1 MTFKN
6 FHCLAK
12 KPEMYSHVGYSYF
25 GSYDELLYFL
35 GKDVDFFKKQVG
47 RIGSGI
53 AKEMA
58 RNNLK
63 IALEQIQ
70 FVNRCRNNEL

>member
-12 KPEMYSHVGYSYF
+12 KPGMYSRVGYSYF

-47 RIGSGI
+47 RIGDGI
-53 AKEMA
+53 VKKVAKD
-58 RNNLK
+58 NLK

>member
-6 FHCLAK
+6 FHSLAK
-12 KPEMYSHVGYSYF
+12 KPEMYSRVGYSYF

-35 GKDVDFFKKQVG
+35 GKDVDFFEKQVG
-47 RIGSGI
+47 RIRSGI
-53 AKEMA
+53 AKKVA
-58 RNNLK
+58 KNNLK

-70 FVNRCRNNEL
+70 FVNRCKSNEL

>member
-6 FHCLAK
+6 FHSLAK
-12 KPEMYSHVGYSYF
+12 KPEMYSRVGYSYF

-35 GKDVDFFKKQVG
+35 GKDVDFFEKQVG
-47 RIGSGI
+47 RIRDGRVKEV
-53 AKEMA
+53 AK
-58 RNNLK
+58 NNLK

-70 FVNRCRNNEL
+70 FVNRCKNSEL